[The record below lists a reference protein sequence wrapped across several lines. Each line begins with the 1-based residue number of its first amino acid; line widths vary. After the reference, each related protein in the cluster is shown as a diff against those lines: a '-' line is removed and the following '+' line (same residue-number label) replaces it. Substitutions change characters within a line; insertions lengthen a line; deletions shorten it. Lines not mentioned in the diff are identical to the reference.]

1 MESLIG
7 DLVSHGPIGLL
18 AAIAIWAYWKKDKQA
33 SALYRRLES
42 RAEQMVDRYH
52 TLGTETN
59 ETLKAL
65 IDSLERSKP

>member
-1 MESLIG
+1 MDAILTQ
-7 DLVSHGPIGLL
+7 LASHGPIGLIAAL
-18 AAIAIWAYWKKDKQA
+18 ALWAYFKKDKQA

-52 TLGTETN
+52 LLGSETN